1 MSFPPIST
9 LSPPPALEDSAS
21 ADEEKDVKAVPKDP
35 RGNVI
40 AEYRVLIVRP
50 KKHIMIL
57 SYPNR
62 DRNQPYNNATGQ
74 KPLELRIKPKSGL
87 VEVDIPIRTD
97 KNYDHVRGVE
107 YGQALKKK
115 KAQAEDRA
123 FGEAGGFGINAQTQN
138 TSDEG
143 QAAAAEATEEDPGGT
158 SEAADEERPVM
169 DKITLGGKIL
179 RHKNGQPMYCIGVF
193 KGGKST

>member
-1 MSFPPIST
+1 
-9 LSPPPALEDSAS
+9 
-21 ADEEKDVKAVPKDP
+21 
-35 RGNVI
+35 
-40 AEYRVLIVRP
+40 
-50 KKHIMIL
+50 MIL

-62 DRNQPYNNATGQ
+62 DRNQPYSNATGQ
-74 KPLELRIKPKSGL
+74 KPVELRIKPKSGL

-107 YGQALKKK
+107 YSQALKKK

-143 QAAAAEATEEDPGGT
+143 QAAAAGATEEDPVET
-158 SEAADEERPVM
+158 SGAADEEGPVM
-169 DKITLGGKIL
+169 DKITLGGKVL

-193 KGGKST
+193 RGGESTQNSVIICMLSSCS